1 MKKQILL
8 VDDDEIWIEA
18 ASRILRIGGY
28 DVLSAPDHREAL
40 QILEG
45 PGQVDLLL
53 TDVVM
58 PQRVNGVA
66 LARMAGMRRPGLKVI
81 YITGYD
87 LPGLSEEAN
96 GTILRKPVE
105 EAVLLREVAG
115 ALAS

>member
-8 VDDDEIWIEA
+8 VDDDEIWVEA
-18 ASRILRIGGY
+18 ASRILRSGGY
-28 DVLSAPDHREAL
+28 EVVQAPDHREAL

-45 PGQVDLLL
+45 PRRIDLLL

-58 PQRVNGVA
+58 PRRVNGVA

-87 LPGLSEEAN
+87 LPGLPEEAS
-96 GTILRKPVE
+96 GTILRKPIE
-105 EAVLLREVAG
+105 GDVLLREV
-115 ALAS
+115 

>member
-8 VDDDEIWIEA
+8 VDDDEIWVETA
-18 ASRILRIGGY
+18 TRLLRNGGY
-28 DVLSAPDHREAL
+28 DVLAAPDHREAL

-45 PGQVDLLL
+45 PQRIDLLL

-96 GTILRKPVE
+96 GTILRKPIDHD
-105 EAVLLREVAG
+105 VLMREVAG
-115 ALAS
+115 ALAT